1 MVGIGKGVIRTLKV
15 DVELVGDLIPVDLA
29 VNLMIAAAWSKAT
42 TNRFVFSLSPS
53 WHFMPIYSCLS
64 FFLRE

>member
-1 MVGIGKGVIRTLKV
+1 MYEMCCMLNVGLMAGIGKGVIRTLKV

-42 TNRFVFSLSPS
+42 ENRFVLIVCELSVA
-53 WHFMPIYSCLS
+53 
-64 FFLRE
+64 